1 MVASTY
7 WSRTLFHLNM
17 NMSQHQDTAEE
28 DIKFWLAFLVLADFF
43 LMFAGV
49 FVLNAV
55 WWIRI
60 PFQVAAFFYAI
71 FVLRLAYVA
80 ARYVPVSIPFQR
92 QIGIFLYLSCHSIQF
107 FAFGKMPD
115 LMVAYLIGAG
125 PLGLWFLFDH
135 LLDD

>member
-1 MVASTY
+1 
-7 WSRTLFHLNM
+7 M
-17 NMSQHQDTAEE
+17 NMSQHQDAAEE
-28 DIKFWLAFLVLADFF
+28 DLKLRLAFLVLADLF

-49 FVLNAV
+49 FVLNAA

-60 PFQVAAFFYAI
+60 PFQVTAFFFAI
-71 FVLRLAYVA
+71 FVLRLAYIA
-80 ARYVPVSIPFQR
+80 ARFVPASIPFQR

-107 FAFGKMPD
+107 FAVGQMPD
-115 LMVAYLIGAG
+115 LMLAYLTAAG